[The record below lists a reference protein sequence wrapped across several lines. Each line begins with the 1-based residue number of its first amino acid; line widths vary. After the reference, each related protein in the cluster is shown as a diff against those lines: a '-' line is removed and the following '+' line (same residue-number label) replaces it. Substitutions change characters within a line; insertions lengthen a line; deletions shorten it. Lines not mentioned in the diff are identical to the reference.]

1 MTRYVATFADGSTH
15 EVKASKC
22 VRTHAFKVVWTF
34 GTEDP
39 ARPPCVAY
47 GFAGSA
53 ALAVTGANFYT
64 REARNKPRAW
74 DRYSRKR
81 WVAGEVLSL
90 EVVEVV
96 AS

>member
-1 MTRYVATFADGSTH
+1 MTRFVATFADGSTH

-22 VRTHAFKVVWTF
+22 ARTHAFKVVWTF
-34 GTEDP
+34 GDHP
-39 ARPPCVAY
+39 AGRAPCVAY
-47 GFAGSA
+47 GFAGSE

-74 DRYSRKR
+74 DRYSRKP
-81 WVAGEVLSL
+81 WVAGEVISL

-96 AS
+96 AG